1 MLVGRYCR
9 RFCRFMSFFR
19 FLGALSL
26 GGDRVV
32 FRWEVVR
39 FRSLSLRIDFY
50 LDAVGLVFRGVV
62 LYIAK
67 RVFHFRDAYMGS
79 SVHPIR
85 FHRLLIC
92 FVISIIL
99 FIFIPNL
106 FGLIIGWDGLGIF
119 SFLLVLF
126 YPCHSSLSAGLIT
139 GLTNRLGDRFL
150 ILALFF
156 RLLVWGRR
164 RLGAGFLGVA
174 RFRLVIGG
182 MTKRAQFPFCS
193 WLPRAIAAPTPVSSL
208 VHSSTLV
215 TAGVFLIVRYHD
227 RLRGRSLSLLQ
238 WASLITMLIRGL
250 NACVEYDIKKVVAL
264 STLSQVSFIIFAVRI
279 GFPLL
284 GFFHLIRHAVTKAL
298 LFICVGLVILRYR
311 QDLRRLGAR
320 FLGAEGIKWYFGGA
334 CIGLCGFPFIR
345 GFYSKDAVIES
356 IFFRGVGYCG
366 FFIFFVRVLTT
377 SYYRA
382 RLFFFCFLSGLLG
395 RGKGGVGSF
404 RYGGCSGAYDVHC
417 YCWGLFLL
425 SVGLGGVRLWFFYV
439 MPCMFPCHVRK
450 ALILSI
456 CPFGFWAFWLL
467 GGHKDGLGVRDALVV
482 GRRGWSSGRERFVR
496 ELGFLDGLRGQP
508 LVYSG
513 IVLSERVNASIDQ
526 GLLETYGP
534 GGVARAFKSLL
545 NYNEIMCNHW
555 LALFFLVYIVEVVF
569 WIGIS

>member
-1 MLVGRYCR
+1 MLVGRHCR
-9 RFCRFMSFFR
+9 SFCRFISFFR
-19 FLGALSL
+19 FLGAVSL
-26 GGDRVV
+26 GGDRLVL
-32 FRWEVVR
+32 RWEVTR
-39 FRSLSLRIDFY
+39 LSSLGLRVDFY
-50 LDAVGLVFRGVV
+50 LDTVGLVFRGVV

-67 RVFHFRDAYMGS
+67 RVFHFRDAYIRS

-85 FHRLLIC
+85 FHSLLMC
-92 FVISIIL
+92 FVISMIL

-106 FGLIIGWDGLGIF
+106 FGLMIGWDGLGIF

-139 GLTNRLGDRFL
+139 GLTNRLGDSFL

-156 RLLVWGRR
+156 RLLVWGRSS
-164 RLGAGFLGVA
+164 LGAGALGVA
-174 RFRLVIGG
+174 SFSLVVGG

-193 WLPRAIAAPTPVSSL
+193 WLPRAMAAPTPVSSL

-227 RLRGRSLSLLQ
+227 RLRDGSMALLQ

-250 NACVEYDIKKVVAL
+250 NACVEFDMKKVVAL
-264 STLSQVSFIIFAVRI
+264 STLSQVSFIMFAVRM

-298 LFICVGLVILRYR
+298 LFICVGLVILSYS

-334 CIGLCGFPFIR
+334 CVGLCGFPFIR

-356 IFFRGVGYCG
+356 IFFRRVGYCG
-366 FFIFFVRVLTT
+366 FFIFFLRVLTT
-377 SYYRA
+377 RYYSA
-382 RLFFFCFLSGLLG
+382 RLFFFCFLVGLLG
-395 RGKGGVGSF
+395 KGKGGVNAF

-417 YCWGLFLL
+417 HCWGLFLL
-425 SVGLGGVRLWFFYV
+425 RIGLGGVGLWFFYV

-450 ALILSI
+450 ALVLFI

-467 GGHKDGLGVRDALVV
+467 GGHKDRLGVRDVLAI
-482 GRRGWSSGRERFVR
+482 GHEGWSSGRERFVR
-496 ELGFLDGLRGQP
+496 ELGFLDGLSGQP
-508 LVYSG
+508 LVYRG
-513 IVLSERVNASIDQ
+513 IILSERVNASIDQ

-534 GGVARAFKSLL
+534 GGMGRILKVLL
-545 NYNEIMCNHW
+545 NYNQIMCRHW
-555 LALFFLVYIVEVVF
+555 LALFFLAYVVEVLF
-569 WIGIS
+569 WVVIS